1 MKFGN
6 LDVIDIFFNIIALI
20 LLALMAW
27 VAWESNV
34 MVSEKKER
42 QRRGLTDYYDNPIEK
57 DEK

>member
-1 MKFGN
+1 M
-6 LDVIDIFFNIIALI
+6 IDIFFNIIALI
-20 LLALMAW
+20 LLALLAW

-57 DEK
+57 DKK